1 MTISKEAKIGLT
13 GIVAVV
19 ILYLG
24 VTFLKGMSIF
34 NTSDKYYISFAN
46 AKGLTNSSNVYADG
60 YQIGVVSNINY
71 DYGKPGEVVIEISVD
86 DDVRIPQGTTAQL
99 AEGMLGGCTL
109 NMTMG
114 TNPKVAYQPG
124 DTIKGTDGSGLMA
137 KAEELMPQVEVVMQ
151 HVDSLILTL
160 NRVAS
165 DPNIQQTLANAE
177 ALTNNLATTTTELNT
192 LLDKQLPALISTYD
206 AAGKNVEQLTGNLAQ
221 LDMQQTLDK
230 VNTTI
235 TDVQE
240 LVKLLQSPEGNLGLL
255 LNDTIWYHNLNT
267 TIGSANNLLLD
278 LQEHPKRYVHF
289 SVFGK
294 KDNQ

>member
-1 MTISKEAKIGLT
+1 MKISKEVKIGLT
-13 GIVAVV
+13 GIVAII

-34 NTSDKYYISFAN
+34 NNSDKYYISFQN
-46 AKGLTNSSNVYADG
+46 AKGLTNSSSVFADG
-60 YQIGVVSNINY
+60 YQIGVVSNITY
-71 DYGKPGEVVIEISVD
+71 DYNKPGEVVIEISVD

-114 TNPKVAYQPG
+114 TNPKVAFQPG

-137 KAEELMPQVEVVMQ
+137 KAEEMLPQVEVVMQ

-177 ALTNNLATTTTELNT
+177 ALTNNLTTSTTQLNV
-192 LLDKQLPALISTYD
+192 LLSKQLPALITTFD
-206 AAGKNVEQLTGNLAQ
+206 AAGKNVEELTGNLAK
-221 LDMQQTLDK
+221 LDMQETLDK
-230 VNTTI
+230 VNNTI
-235 TDVQE
+235 TDVQQ
-240 LVKLLQSPEGNLGLL
+240 LVEMLQSPEGNLGLL
-255 LNDTIWYHNLNT
+255 LNDTALYHNLNT

-278 LQEHPKRYVHF
+278 FQAHPKRYVHF

-294 KDNQ
+294 KDN